1 MGCNIVLSFATRK
14 AQKVNQLASVKQKK
28 MNLLPFTRST
38 HSRPAKDSLLVA
50 VIIDYVQ
57 RTSDPS
63 EIRDTSHA
71 SRVASDAKGLSIA
84 H

>member
-1 MGCNIVLSFATRK
+1 MLSFATRK
-14 AQKVNQLASVKQKK
+14 AQKVNQLVLVKQKK

-38 HSRPAKDSLLVA
+38 HNRLAKDSLLVA
-50 VIIDYVQ
+50 VIIDYIQ
-57 RTSDPS
+57 RTSDLS
-63 EIRDTSHA
+63 EIRDTSHT

>member
-1 MGCNIVLSFATRK
+1 
-14 AQKVNQLASVKQKK
+14 
-28 MNLLPFTRST
+28 MNLLPFTRSM
-38 HSRPAKDSLLVA
+38 HSRPAKDSLLMA

-63 EIRDTSHA
+63 EIRDTSHT
-71 SRVASDAKGLSIA
+71 SRVASDAKGLSVA